1 MNIFKDKR
9 IILIFVAFVIIGI
22 ALMSYNNTNSAEIV
36 PTTIEA
42 ENSDS
47 LEEKMSEILSDV
59 KGAGNVRVMITY
71 KAGSEKIIAYNSDN
85 EKNNETFTTKERNEA
100 VVDNEGP
107 FVLKEI
113 YPEIEGVLILAE
125 GGEDTNVKNNL
136 INAGKVLLGV
146 EVNKIEVLVMKK
158 EA

>member
-22 ALMSYNNTNSAEIV
+22 ALMSYNNTNSVEKIS
-36 PTTIEA
+36 TTIEA